1 MTPVKDFYFDSEPL
15 LLPVG
20 TEKTH
25 DATNWALYYNPIED
39 VSFVVTR
46 GKKGGK
52 LGWRIRSV
60 FGEMRLSSAEH
71 YVKTSCGECLKL

>member
-1 MTPVKDFYFDSEPL
+1 MTPVKSFYFDTEPL
-15 LLPVG
+15 LLPSG
-20 TEKTH
+20 TKKSH
-25 DATNWALYYNPIED
+25 DAINWALYYNPTED

-46 GKKGGK
+46 GKKDGR

-60 FGEMRLSSAEH
+60 FGQMKLGNAEH